1 MTPLWVLLVFALLI
15 IPHEFGH
22 FIASRIFKVRVY
34 EFSIGFGPKIFEIK
48 GKKTKYVIRMI
59 PLGGFVRIAGIDN
72 MGEEVVIS
80 EEEKFS
86 NKAPWKRFFILFSG
100 SLMNFILAIFLFC
113 FVFLLGIAYPVPRV
127 KEIIPGKPAS
137 IAGFQPMDK
146 ILSIN
151 GVKVE
156 KVEDVIKII
165 RESVP
170 NPQIRN
176 SVKFEIERNGKILI
190 LEVTPE
196 WEEERKGG
204 FIGISFDYEVKK
216 YPLFLAIKESFS
228 LFLTVIALT
237 FSILGMLFK
246 GAQGITFTG
255 PIGIAKLTGEA
266 VSAGYQYLL
275 NFMGF
280 FSIQLGIFNLI
291 PFPALDGGRILFIL
305 IEKVRGKPLE
315 TRKEETVHWIGL
327 LILFFL
333 MLIITFFDI
342 QRIRK

>member
-22 FIASRIFKVRVY
+22 FIASRIFGVKVY
-34 EFSIGFGPKIFEIK
+34 EFSIGFGPKIFEVK

-59 PLGGFVRIAGIDN
+59 PLGGFVKMAGVDDL
-72 MGEEVVIS
+72 GEEGLIS
-80 EEEKFS
+80 NEEKFS
-86 NKAPWKRFFILFSG
+86 NKAPWQRFLILFSG
-100 SLMNFILAIFLFC
+100 SLMNFVLAIFLFC
-113 FVFLLGIAYPVPRV
+113 LVFLLGVSHPIPRIREV
-127 KEIIPGKPAS
+127 LPGKPAS
-137 IAGFQPMDK
+137 IAGFQPKDK
-146 ILSIN
+146 IISIN
-151 GVKVE
+151 NIKIE
-156 KVEDVIKII
+156 KVDDAIRII

-170 NPQIRN
+170 NPQIRKP
-176 SVKFEIERNGKILI
+176 VKFEIERNGKILT
-190 LEVTPE
+190 LEVVPE

-204 FIGISFDYEVKK
+204 FIGVAFDYEVRR

-228 LFLTVIALT
+228 LFLTIIALT
-237 FSILGMLFK
+237 FSVLGMLFK
-246 GAQGITFTG
+246 GAQGISLTG

-305 IEKVRGKPLE
+305 IEKIRGKPLE
-315 TRKEETVHWIGL
+315 TRKEEIIHWIGL
-327 LILFFL
+327 LILFSL
-333 MLIITFFDI
+333 MLLITFFDI
-342 QRIRK
+342 QRLGK